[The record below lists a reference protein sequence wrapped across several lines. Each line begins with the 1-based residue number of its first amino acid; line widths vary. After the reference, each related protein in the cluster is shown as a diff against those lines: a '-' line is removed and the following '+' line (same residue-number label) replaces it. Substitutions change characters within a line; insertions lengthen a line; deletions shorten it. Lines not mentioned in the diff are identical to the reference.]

1 MEYLTNCIRNDI
13 VSFQT
18 YSAKLFNTEKIRL
31 INDSDSDSDSDY
43 FQNIYK
49 ILNSEPAD
57 LSGCIEQFLGPDILA
72 NPILKNSKLS
82 PAESAKLELP
92 LSLSEL
98 DAAVKQANT
107 RSAPGLD
114 GLNTA
119 FKTKFWGILRIPLLR
134 YANCCFKKGEL
145 TPTFKTAS
153 IWLIPK
159 KGSHQN
165 IKNWRP
171 ISLLSNLYKI
181 ISRALNTR
189 LKSTTDTI
197 TSRAQKGFTSSRYL
211 QEVLINVIEFIG
223 HCKSNNLPGVV
234 LSIDYSKAFDTL
246 SIKFLTEC

>member
-1 MEYLTNCIRNDI
+1 M
-13 VSFQT
+13 
-18 YSAKLFNTEKIRL
+18 
-31 INDSDSDSDSDY
+31 
-43 FQNIYK
+43 
-49 ILNSEPAD
+49 
-57 LSGCIEQFLGPDILA
+57 SGCIEQFLGLDILA

-119 FKTKFWGILRIPLLR
+119 FITKFWGILRIPLLR

-153 IWLIPK
+153 IRLIPK
-159 KGSHQN
+159 KGSHEN

-234 LSIDYSKAFDTL
+234 LMIDYSKAFDTL